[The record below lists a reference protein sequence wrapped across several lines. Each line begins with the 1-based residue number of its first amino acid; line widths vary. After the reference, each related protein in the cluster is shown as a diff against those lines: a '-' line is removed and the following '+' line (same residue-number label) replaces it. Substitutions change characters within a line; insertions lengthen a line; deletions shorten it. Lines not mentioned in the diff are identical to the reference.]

1 MSGGEPSALDYQ
13 GAMQDWSEV
22 LGDPELR
29 GAVPDMDPVWGTPKP
44 FSGNFALTFPMTLAG
59 GVRVAVRCFLRGSGT
74 LEQRYRAISAAIA
87 GLPSGVRGHFVGV
100 GYQAQGIRVRGRW
113 WPVVRMEWAG
123 GVTLGEFLEAH
134 WREPVWMRR
143 LAGEVRRLARL
154 LEGNRVAHGD
164 IAPGNVMVEDGT
176 GGPVLRLIDYDG
188 MWVPALAGVGS
199 AERGQVNFQHPG
211 RAGQWGPGLDRFGFI
226 SLYVALGALAAEPG
240 LWEETGSGPE
250 SVVFQRADHTGEVT
264 GVLGRLCGQGFADAA
279 VRGQARQFASVCRGN
294 FEDIPTLEEFLVR
307 PPAAWP
313 PTGARAGTASS
324 VGASRPVSTELVPA
338 SRPSPVRERVPL
350 TVASFGARLAKLERH
365 FGLARAGVPSWTV
378 IAGARGTSAVKFSKP
393 WGIAVDGNGTVWV
406 ADHGNHRIQAMGND
420 GQWRVAGGK
429 PRGGAGARGSGA
441 GEFCSP
447 TGIAVGADGTVWV
460 ADSWNH
466 RIQAVGNDGQWWV
479 AGGKPRGGAGARGA
493 RAGEF
498 GYPTGIA
505 VDGSGGVWVADAEN
519 HRVQT
524 MGRDGQWRVVG
535 GNPRG
540 GDGAIGTGAGEFNN
554 PFGIAVDGNG
564 TVWVADAGNHRIQS
578 KGRDGQWRVVGGN
591 PRGGDGARGTDAGEF
606 SSPSGITVGADG
618 TVWVADAGNHRIQS
632 MGRDG
637 QWRVA
642 GGKPGGGDGARG
654 TDVGEFSSPFGITV
668 DGNGRVWVA
677 DSYSHRIQRCG
688 VP

>member
-13 GAMQDWSEV
+13 GAMQDWGEV

-29 GAVPDMDPVWGTPKP
+29 GAVPDRDAVWGTPLAI
-44 FSGNFALTFPMTLAG
+44 SGGFALTFPMTLAG
-59 GVRVAVRCFLRGSGT
+59 GVRVAVRCFHRGSGT
-74 LEQRYRAISAAIA
+74 LEERYRAISAAIA
-87 GLPSGVRGHFVGV
+87 GLPSGVRGHFVRV

-123 GVTLGEFLEAH
+123 GVTLWQYLEAH
-134 WREPVWMRR
+134 WGDPVRMRA
-143 LAGEVRRLARL
+143 LAGGVRRLARM
-154 LEGNRVAHGD
+154 LEGNVVAHGD
-164 IAPGNVMVEDGT
+164 IAPGNVMVEDGPE
-176 GGPVLRLIDYDG
+176 GPVLRLIDYDG

-226 SLYVALGALAAEPG
+226 SLYVALGALAAAPG
-240 LWEETGSGPE
+240 LWVETESGPE
-250 SVVFQRADHTGEVT
+250 SVVFRRADHAGEVA

-279 VRGQARQFASVCRGN
+279 VRGHARQFASVCRGS
-294 FEDIPTLEEFLVR
+294 FEDIPTLEGFLVR

-313 PTGARAGTASS
+313 PAGARAGMATS
-324 VGASRPVSTELVPA
+324 VGASRPVSGELVPA
-338 SRPSPVRERVPL
+338 TRPSPVRAGVPL
-350 TVASFGARLAKLERH
+350 TVASITARFLER
-365 FGLARAGVPSWTV
+365 LARAGVPAWTV
-378 IAGARGTSAVKFSKP
+378 IAGPRVNSAGKFSIP

-406 ADHGNHRIQAMGND
+406 ADHGNHRIQSMGLD
-420 GQWRVAGGK
+420 GQWRVAAGK
-429 PRGGAGARGSGA
+429 ARGGAGAPGSGA
-441 GEFCSP
+441 GEFRSP

-466 RIQAVGNDGQWWV
+466 RIQAMGNDGQWRV
-479 AGGKPRGGAGARGA
+479 AGGNPRGGAGARGA

-505 VDGSGGVWVADAEN
+505 VDGSGGVWVADAGN
-519 HRVQT
+519 HRIQA

-535 GNPRG
+535 GKPG
-540 GDGAIGTGAGEFNN
+540 GSDGAIGTGAGEFNS
-554 PFGIAVDGNG
+554 PFGIAVDGSG
-564 TVWVADAGNHRIQS
+564 GVWVADGL
-578 KGRDGQWRVVGGN
+578 
-591 PRGGDGARGTDAGEF
+591 
-606 SSPSGITVGADG
+606 
-618 TVWVADAGNHRIQS
+618 NHRIQS

-637 QWRVA
+637 QWRVAGGKPGGSDGAEGIGAGEFSSPFGIAVGAEGTVWVADGLNHRIQSMGRDGRWRVA